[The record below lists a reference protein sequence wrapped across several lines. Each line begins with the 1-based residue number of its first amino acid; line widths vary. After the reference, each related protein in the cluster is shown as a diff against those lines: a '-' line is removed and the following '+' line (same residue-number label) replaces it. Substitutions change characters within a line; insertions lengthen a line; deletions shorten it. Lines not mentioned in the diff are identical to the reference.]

1 MGKPENRESREV
13 PRDVNGAAW
22 WAAAR
27 GVLNSTDVD
36 RNGRVLPQSGI
47 QQSTIPCS
55 ALPGLPPLPPLPPSP
70 NSPFTSFSRPQS
82 IPSAPSLDSGH
93 CGHCGHCGRRPLGE
107 VRTAD
112 LNSVIAV
119 MAREIGALERENAA
133 LKKVKHAQD
142 VLITGFCK
150 LRVAEYGKPGS

>member
-1 MGKPENRESREV
+1 MSKPECRESREV

-82 IPSAPSLDSGH
+82 SPSAPPLGS
-93 CGHCGHCGRRPLGE
+93 GRRPLGE
-107 VRTAD
+107 VRTTD

-142 VLITGFCK
+142 KLITGFCK
-150 LRVAEYGKPGS
+150 LRVTEHGKPGG

>member
-13 PRDVNGAAW
+13 PRDVHGVAW

-36 RNGRVLPQSGI
+36 RNGRVLPHSGYVRI

-70 NSPFTSFSRPQS
+70 NPPFTSFSRPKS
-82 IPSAPSLDSGH
+82 GPSAPSLGS
-93 CGHCGHCGRRPLGE
+93 GHCGRRPLGE

-112 LNSVIAV
+112 LNSVIVV
-119 MAREIGALERENAA
+119 MAREIGVLEHENTA
-133 LKKVKHAQD
+133 LKKVMHAQNM
-142 VLITGFCK
+142 LITGFCR
-150 LRVAEYGKPGS
+150 LRVAEHDNTGS

>member
-1 MGKPENRESREV
+1 M
-13 PRDVNGAAW
+13 
-22 WAAAR
+22 
-27 GVLNSTDVD
+27 
-36 RNGRVLPQSGI
+36 LPQSGI

-82 IPSAPSLDSGH
+82 SPSAPSLGSGR
-93 CGHCGHCGRRPLGE
+93 CGRRPLGE

-119 MAREIGALERENAA
+119 MAREIGALEHENAA

-150 LRVAEYGKPGS
+150 LRVAEQHGKPGS